1 MLDKNKDF
9 HDYVMNDLLS
19 GVPGVSSRAMFGGY
33 GIYKNSKIFAII
45 AEGKLYFKV
54 GDSNRADYERAG
66 SNPFR
71 YTMPNGKVFEMAY
84 WELPADALEDRDS
97 ILKWVEKSL
106 AVKAEKKG
114 SNRKKK

>member
-1 MLDKNKDF
+1 
-9 HDYVMNDLLS
+9 
-19 GVPGVSSRAMFGGY
+19 
-33 GIYKNSKIFAII
+33 
-45 AEGKLYFKV
+45 
-54 GDSNRADYERAG
+54 
-66 SNPFR
+66 
-71 YTMPNGKVFEMAY
+71 MPNGKVFEMAY